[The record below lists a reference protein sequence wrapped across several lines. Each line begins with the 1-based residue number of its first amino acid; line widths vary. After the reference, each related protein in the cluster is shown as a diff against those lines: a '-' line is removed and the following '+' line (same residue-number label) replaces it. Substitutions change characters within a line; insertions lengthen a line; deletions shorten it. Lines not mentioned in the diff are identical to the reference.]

1 MVIFSVQTDYDIPLI
16 VDIPD
21 NDKIASSNKILNLV
35 KLNLLM
41 QRGGAPVE
49 CFDSR
54 EW

>member
-1 MVIFSVQTDYDIPLI
+1 MVIFSVQTDYDLPLI
-16 VDIPD
+16 VDIP
-21 NDKIASSNKILNLV
+21 DKIASSNKILNLV